1 MDLYIWNLSTLNSFP
16 GLFLVSA
23 CHLGE
28 DLQSD
33 LYTQVVSVSFVLTWD
48 AKLSIDWGQTENP
61 GLEFSLFFDSHETLS
76 V

>member
-1 MDLYIWNLSTLNSFP
+1 MAILSACFLQHVEKRKRKENIGMDLYIWNLSTLNSFP

-33 LYTQVVSVSFVLTWD
+33 LNTEVVSVSFVLTWD
-48 AKLSIDWGQTENP
+48 AKISID
-61 GLEFSLFFDSHETLS
+61 
-76 V
+76 